1 MNLYE
6 LSHDFSKTGPMWLRS
21 DQSPRY
27 TPAPPPSACDYYL
40 PPPNDNKYNQQPKSK
55 PHLLMHETPPPSDNK
70 YHQQPKSKDNLWLQ
84 NQVY

>member
-6 LSHDFSKTGPMWLRS
+6 LSQQDFTKTGPLWLRS

-40 PPPNDNKYNQQPKSK
+40 PPPNDRKLYVQQSDKEEKEIKQPWILCYLLISK
-55 PHLLMHETPPPSDNK
+55 I
-70 YHQQPKSKDNLWLQ
+70 Y
-84 NQVY
+84 